1 MSMCGRFAFYQNN
14 EMERMTFSMTDARRP
29 FLFKLFSF
37 ILLSMAVMGV
47 LRFIQS
53 IYQWQFL
60 LNYQVKPGPLYSLI
74 SGLLIAVI
82 MSFGLVG
89 FWMRKEWSKTYL
101 QFSIAITSIAWW
113 LDYLLFT
120 KNSAAFSNWPFRLLA
135 TTIVVGFLYG
145 YLHISTQKRQ
155 IRKLK

>member
-1 MSMCGRFAFYQNN
+1 MSKN
-14 EMERMTFSMTDARRP
+14 RRP

-37 ILLSMAVMGV
+37 ILFSMAVMGG
-47 LRFIQS
+47 LRFFQS
-53 IYQWQFL
+53 IYQWQYL
-60 LNYQVKPGPLYSLI
+60 LDYQVKPGPLYSLI

-82 MSFGLVG
+82 MSIGMVG
-89 FWMRKEWSKTYL
+89 FWLRKVWSKTYL
-101 QFSIAITSIAWW
+101 HISIAIISIAWW

-145 YLHISTQKRQ
+145 YLQISTQKNRLG
-155 IRKLK
+155 IKDEK